1 VAIAIAVGC
10 TLHFE
15 HELVVGFGRF
25 LAAEADEEAR
35 LQLVAR
41 YGVIFFDQAYIRMRL
56 AKCVNLRW

>member
-1 VAIAIAVGC
+1 M
-10 TLHFE
+10 
-15 HELVVGFGRF
+15 GFGRF